1 MNCPRYYGRYNFDY
15 KNITDTTNIKLKWM
29 SICFN
34 IDFKNG
40 SMEAAMNGEILT
52 PIKKKPLEM
61 ATEYDGKDLILHMGR
76 YQNTVPIIG
85 KMADINVWDR

>member
-1 MNCPRYYGRYNFDY
+1 
-15 KNITDTTNIKLKWM
+15 
-29 SICFN
+29 
-34 IDFKNG
+34 
-40 SMEAAMNGEILT
+40 MEAAMNGEILT

-76 YQNTVPIIG
+76 YQNSVPVIG